1 MSDVLDEKNYDDVL
15 DEIFPEK
22 KWFFAWINDK
32 MIESYKLYYEFD
44 QEVILVLI
52 GPNLPIVQAAIKS
65 SQK

>member
-44 QEVILVLI
+44 QEVTLVYFV
-52 GPNLPIVQAAIKS
+52 PNFTE
-65 SQK
+65 